1 MNPQAFTP
9 SEMPLTDLH
18 YRPRPRLPLHLLL
31 RRPPPWML
39 FSPISTR
46 QCLCRPMRWQQPSS
60 KSRQSVRMRRTGHLM
75 KQKECDEKT
84 GSRVPKGSVKCAT
97 PKAARV
103 RSSEKIASIRRRQ
116 QGRAAAAAA
125 AVTVAAVAAA
135 TLTKVLISCILLKF
149 TSTPKNYPR
158 GSGKDESKLK

>member
-1 MNPQAFTP
+1 
-9 SEMPLTDLH
+9 
-18 YRPRPRLPLHLLL
+18 
-31 RRPPPWML
+31 
-39 FSPISTR
+39 
-46 QCLCRPMRWQQPSS
+46 
-60 KSRQSVRMRRTGHLM
+60 MRRTGHLI
-75 KQKECDEKT
+75 KQKECEEKT
-84 GSRVPKGSVKCAT
+84 GSRVPKGSVKFAT

-116 QGRAAAAAA
+116 QGRAAAAAAAAAA

-149 TSTPKNYPR
+149 TSTPTNYPR